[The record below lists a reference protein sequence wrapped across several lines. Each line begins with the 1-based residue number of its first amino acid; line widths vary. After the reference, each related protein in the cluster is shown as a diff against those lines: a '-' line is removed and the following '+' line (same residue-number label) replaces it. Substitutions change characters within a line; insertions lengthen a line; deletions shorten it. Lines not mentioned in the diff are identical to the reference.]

1 MSSIER
7 TAYPRFSTRV
17 LKQSELDE
25 FYSLT
30 PDETRYLD
38 QNIRGDLMRLNFATQ
53 LKAFQRLGHFPSLS
67 SIPST
72 IIDHLKKCLRL
83 TDPVLTPHYEH
94 NRTKYRHQDSICNF
108 LKVKRWGKVSN
119 RKQGDSVHP
128 ARKLAVSVAWN
139 AAQTMNNPP
148 DIINVIIE
156 ELVHHSYELP
166 SFGVLDRVA
175 RHARASV
182 NRKIF
187 RQIHDQIDGK
197 LLKKLDELFS
207 IKPGCARTG
216 YHALKRLPKSP
227 TISHFKELLAHYDW
241 LLSFGDTEQYL
252 PGIAKIKLQQF
263 ATEAKS
269 LDASDYKNMN
279 GSRRVA
285 LIICL
290 IHHAQRRS
298 KDSLAIMY
306 GRTISKM
313 HHKAADKFQEMKD
326 DREETT
332 QHLLGA
338 FNDVLTVC
346 RQHTAYED
354 IGRSVTTTVESHG
367 GADSLHA
374 DCIKMMALNSNS
386 HLPLLWEYFAPKR
399 NTLMKLIRILKI
411 QAASNDHTLI
421 DALGIVLSNANIRQ
435 ESFVNNELDTSFM
448 SEKWKNLIY
457 ADSEKTCFSRRYF
470 EMAVFSSLADEL
482 KSGDIFIPGAEDYA
496 DYRSELLSWEA
507 CLPLLADYCSD
518 VGLPNHAKGFVK
530 QLRENLINKA
540 RTVDAGYPNQSSFV
554 IDEKGKPT
562 LKKYAA
568 KKRSPQAIWLANE
581 IESRMPERRLL
592 DIICNAHHYT
602 EWAHQ
607 FGPIS
612 GYDAKI
618 SNPSD
623 RYILTNFAYGTRMG
637 PTEAARHIKNE
648 DVTAH
653 MLSWVNHRH
662 ITPVLLDIAMTKLIN
677 YYGTFEMVRAWG
689 DGKSCAADGT
699 ICYIREE
706 NLIAEFHLRYGHR
719 GGIAYHH
726 VSDQYIAL
734 FSTFIPCGV
743 WEAVEIIEAL
753 LKNQS
758 ENKPDIIHADTQGQ
772 SAVVFALAYLFG
784 IKLMPRI
791 RNWQDLKFFRPEKG
805 KKYRNI
811 GSLFDD
817 VADWNLIETHWPDLM
832 QVALSIRAGKLSS
845 STLLR
850 KLGTYS
856 KKNRLFRAFQ
866 ALGHVIRTQYLLEY
880 ISNMELR
887 QTITATTNKVEQY
900 NQLCDWTSFG
910 STELVAS
917 NDDTEMEKAV
927 KYTDLINNCIML
939 QNVIDMS
946 DIIHQLALEGAQ
958 IREDDIASLSPY
970 ITKHIKRYGDYLVDM
985 KKVPTSVSNSS
996 RTLGLVQWR
1005 GMR

>member
-7 TAYPRFSTRV
+7 TAYPRFSTRT

-30 PDETRYLD
+30 PDERHHLE
-38 QNIRGDLMRLNFATQ
+38 QNVRGDLMQLNYAIQ
-53 LKAFQRLGHFPSLS
+53 LKSFQRLGYFPASKN
-67 SIPST
+67 IPT
-72 IIDHLKKCLRL
+72 AVIDHLKKCFRF
-83 TDPVLTPHYEH
+83 TDPALTPHYEH
-94 NRTKYRHQDSICNF
+94 NRTKYRPQESICNF
-108 LKVKRWGKVSN
+108 LKITRWGKVNN
-119 RKQGDSVHP
+119 RKTGEAVHP
-128 ARKLAVSVAWN
+128 GRKLAVNVAWK

-156 ELVHHSYELP
+156 ELVHNRYELP
-166 SFGVLDRVA
+166 SFGVLDRIA

-182 NRKIF
+182 NRAIF
-187 RQIHDQIDGK
+187 RQIHSQIDK
-197 LLKKLDELFS
+197 DLMKKLDELFV
-207 IKPGCARTG
+207 IKSGVARTS
-216 YHALKRLPKSP
+216 YNALKRLPKNP
-227 TISHFKELLAHYDW
+227 TISHFKELITHHDW
-241 LLSFGDTEQYL
+241 LLSFGDTGSYL
-252 PGIAKIKLQQF
+252 KNITKIKLQQF
-263 ATEAKS
+263 SAEAKS
-269 LDASDYKNMN
+269 FDASDYKNMN
-279 GSRRVA
+279 DSRRVA

-290 IHHAQRRS
+290 IHQAQRRA

-306 GRTISKM
+306 CRTIAKM
-313 HHKAADKFQEMKD
+313 HHRAAEKFREMRD
-326 DREETT
+326 DREDTT

-338 FNDVLTVC
+338 FNDVLIVC
-346 RQHTAYED
+346 KQHTAFDD
-354 IGRSVTTTVESHG
+354 IGRNVAVAVEEHG

-374 DCIKMMALNSNS
+374 DCAKMLALSNNSY
-386 HLPLLWEYFAPKR
+386 LPLLWEYFAPKR
-399 NTLMKLIRILKI
+399 SILMKLIRILKV
-411 QAASNDHTLI
+411 QTASNDYSLI
-421 DALGIVLSNANIRQ
+421 DALGIVLTNADNFQ
-435 ESFVNNELDTSFM
+435 ELLENNELDASFT

-457 ADSEKTCFSRRYF
+457 TDSEKSSVSRRYF
-470 EMAVFSSLADEL
+470 EMAVFSALADEL
-482 KSGDIFIPGAEDYA
+482 KSGDVFIMGAETYA
-496 DYRSELLSWEA
+496 DYRGELLSWDT
-507 CLPLLADYCSD
+507 CQPLLADYCRE
-518 VGLPNHAKGFVK
+518 VGLPLNAKEFVK
-530 QLRENLINKA
+530 QLRDNLKKKA
-540 RTVDAGYPNQSSFV
+540 RAVDAGYPDQSSFV

-568 KKRSPQAIWLANE
+568 KKRSQQAIWLANE
-581 IESRMPERRLL
+581 IGSRMPERRLL
-592 DIICNAHHYT
+592 DIMCNAHHYT

-618 SNPSD
+618 SNPAD

-637 PTEAARHIKNE
+637 PTEAARHIKHE

-662 ITPVLLDIAMTKLIN
+662 ITPALLDIAMVKLIN
-677 YYGTFEMVRAWG
+677 YYGTFEIVSAWG
-689 DGKSCAADGT
+689 DGKSCGADGT

-706 NLIAEFHLRYGHR
+706 NLISEFHLRYGHR

-758 ENKPDIIHADTQGQ
+758 ENKPDTIHADTQGQ

-805 KKYRNI
+805 KKYHNI

-817 VADWNLIETHWPDLM
+817 VADWSLIETHWPDLM

-845 STLLR
+845 SMLLR

-856 KKNRLFRAFQ
+856 RKNRLFRAFQ

-946 DIIHQLALEGAQ
+946 DIIHQLTQEGAE
-958 IREDDIASLSPY
+958 IREEDIAFLSPY
-970 ITKHIKRYGDYLVDM
+970 ITKHIKRYGDYLIDM
-985 KKVPTSVSNSS
+985 KRVPAFIANAS
-996 RTLGLVQWR
+996 RTLGFVQWR
-1005 GMR
+1005 R

>member
-7 TAYPRFSTRV
+7 TAYPRFSARV
-17 LKQSELDE
+17 LKQSELDQ

-30 PDETRYLD
+30 PDEKCYLD
-38 QNIRGDLMRLNFATQ
+38 HNIRGDLMRLNFAAQ

-67 SIPST
+67 NIPSA
-72 IIDHLKKCLRL
+72 IIDHIKKSLGLTHPELK
-83 TDPVLTPHYEH
+83 PHYEH
-94 NRTKYRHQDSICNF
+94 NRTKYRHQESIRNF
-108 LKVKRWGKVSN
+108 LKINRCGKVSN
-119 RKQGDSVHP
+119 RSPGESVHP
-128 ARKLAVSVAWN
+128 ARKLAVSVAWS
-139 AAQTMNNPP
+139 AAQAMNNPP

-156 ELVHHSYELP
+156 ELVHNCYELP
-166 SFGVLDRVA
+166 SFGVLNRIA

-187 RQIHDQIDGK
+187 KQIHSQIDAA
-197 LLKKLDELFS
+197 LLQRLDELFVN
-207 IKPGCARTG
+207 KPGSARTG

-227 TISHFKELLAHYDW
+227 TISHFKELLTHHDW
-241 LLSFGDTEQYL
+241 LFSFGNIGKYL
-252 PGIAKIKLQQF
+252 ADIAKIKLQQF
-263 ATEAKS
+263 AAEAKS

-279 GSRRVA
+279 ASRRVA
-285 LIICL
+285 LIFCL
-290 IHHAQRRS
+290 IHHAQRKA

-306 GRTISKM
+306 CRTISKM
-313 HHKAADKFQEMKD
+313 HHRALEKFQEMKG

-332 QHLLGA
+332 QHFLGA
-338 FNDVLTVC
+338 FNDVLAVC
-346 RQHTAYED
+346 KQHTAYED
-354 IGRSVTTTVESHG
+354 IGRSVTTAVESHG
-367 GADSLHA
+367 GADLLHA
-374 DCIKMMALNSNS
+374 DCIKMIALNSNS
-386 HLPLLWEYFAPKR
+386 YLPLLWEYFAAKR
-399 NTLMKLIRILKI
+399 TTLMKLIRILKI
-411 QAASNDHTLI
+411 QTASNDHALI
-421 DALGIVLSNANIRQ
+421 DSLGIVLSNANNHQ
-435 ESFVNNELDTSFM
+435 ESFANKEFDTSFM

-457 ADSEKTCFSRRYF
+457 EDIEKAILSRRYF

-482 KSGDIFIPGAEDYA
+482 KSGDVFIQGAEDYA
-496 DYRSELLSWEA
+496 DYRSELLSWDT
-507 CLPLLADYCSD
+507 CQPLLAEHCSEI
-518 VGLPNHAKGFVK
+518 GLTKDAKGFVK
-530 QLRENLINKA
+530 QLRDKLRNKA
-540 RTVDAGYPNQSSFV
+540 RAVDAGYPDQSSFV

-562 LKKYAA
+562 LKKYVAR
-568 KKRSPQAIWLANE
+568 KRGTNAIWLANE
-581 IESRMPERRLL
+581 VGSRMPERRLL

-618 SNPSD
+618 SNPDD

-648 DVTAH
+648 DITAH

-662 ITPVLLDIAMTKLIN
+662 ITPALLDNAMVKLIN
-677 YYGTFEMVRAWG
+677 YYGTFEIVRAWG
-689 DGKSCAADGT
+689 DGKSCAADGS

-758 ENKPDIIHADTQGQ
+758 ENKPDTIHADTQGQ

-791 RNWQDLKFFRPEKG
+791 RNWQDLKFFRPDKG

-817 VADWNLIETHWPDLM
+817 IANWNLIETHWPDLM
-832 QVALSIRAGKLSS
+832 QVVLSIRAGKLSS

-856 KKNRLFRAFQ
+856 RKNRLFRAFQ

-946 DIIHQLALEGAQ
+946 EIIHQLTQEGTQ
-958 IREDDIASLSPY
+958 IHEEDIAFLSPY
-970 ITKHIKRYGDYLVDM
+970 ITKHIKRYGDYLIDM
-985 KKVPTSVSNSS
+985 KRVPASISNAS
-996 RTLGLVQWR
+996 RVLGLVQWR
-1005 GMR
+1005 GAR

>member
-30 PDETRYLD
+30 PDEQRYLD
-38 QNIRGDLMRLNFATQ
+38 QNVRGDLMRLNFVVQ
-53 LKAFQRLGHFPSLS
+53 LKAFQRLGHFPTL
-67 SIPST
+67 ST
-72 IIDHLKKCLRL
+72 IPTAVIDHLKKCLKL
-83 TDPVLTPHYEH
+83 TDPMLAPHYEH
-94 NRTKYRHQDSICNF
+94 NRTRYRHQDSICNF
-108 LKVKRWGKVSN
+108 LKINRWCKVSN
-119 RKQGDSVHP
+119 RKPGEAVHP
-128 ARKLAVSVAWN
+128 GRKLAISVAWK
-139 AAQTMNNPP
+139 AAKTMNNPP

-156 ELVHHSYELP
+156 ELVHNRYELP
-166 SFGVLDRVA
+166 SFGVLDRIA

-187 RQIHDQIDGK
+187 QQVHSQIDEE
-197 LLKKLDELFS
+197 LMKKLDELFV
-207 IKPGCARTG
+207 IKPGFTRTG
-216 YHALKRLPKSP
+216 YNALKRLPKSP
-227 TISHFKELLAHYDW
+227 TISHFNELIAHHNW
-241 LLSFGDTEQYL
+241 LLSFGDTSRYL
-252 PGIAKIKLQQF
+252 TDIAKIKLQQF

-279 GSRRVA
+279 DNRRVA

-290 IHHAQRRS
+290 IHHAQRQA
-298 KDSLAIMY
+298 KDSLVIMY
-306 GRTISKM
+306 CRTLSKM
-313 HHKAADKFQEMKD
+313 HHKAAEKFREVKD
-326 DREETT
+326 NREETT
-332 QHLLGA
+332 QYLLGA
-338 FNDVLTVC
+338 FNDVLVVC
-346 RQHTAYED
+346 KQYTIHED
-354 IGRSVTTTVESHG
+354 IGRNVTAAVDGHG
-367 GADSLHA
+367 GAGLLHA
-374 DCIKMMALNSNS
+374 DCTKMLALNSNS

-399 NTLMKLIRILKI
+399 STLMKLIRILKI
-411 QAASNDHTLI
+411 QTASNDHSLV
-421 DALGIVLSNANIRQ
+421 DALDIVLANADKR
-435 ESFVNNELDTSFM
+435 NELLENNDLDVSFA

-457 ADSEKTCFSRRYF
+457 ADSEKTSISRRYF

-482 KSGDIFIPGAEDYA
+482 KSGDVFINGAENYA
-496 DYRSELLSWEA
+496 DYRSELLPWNT
-507 CLPLLADYCSD
+507 CQPLLAEYCRE
-518 VGLPNHAKGFVK
+518 VGLPNKAKGFVK
-530 QLRENLINKA
+530 QLRDNLRKKA
-540 RTVDAGYPNQSSFV
+540 RAVDTGYPDQSSFV

-581 IESRMPERRLL
+581 MESRMPERRLL
-592 DIICNAHHYT
+592 DMMCNAHHYT

-618 SNPSD
+618 SNPTD

-637 PTEAARHIKNE
+637 PTEAARHIKH
-648 DVTAH
+648 DGVTAH
-653 MLSWVNHRH
+653 MLSWINHRH
-662 ITPVLLDIAMTKLIN
+662 ITPALLDTAMIKLIN
-677 YYGTFEMVRAWG
+677 YYGTFEIIKAWG
-689 DGKSCAADGT
+689 DGTSCGADGT

-753 LKNQS
+753 LKNHS
-758 ENKPDIIHADTQGQ
+758 ENKPDTIHADTQGQ

-832 QVALSIRAGKLSS
+832 QAALSIRAGKLSS
-845 STLLR
+845 SMLLR

-856 KKNRLFRAFQ
+856 RKNRLFRAFQ
-866 ALGHVIRTQYLLEY
+866 ALGHVVRTQYLLEY

-917 NDDTEMEKAV
+917 NDETEMEKAV

-946 DIIHQLALEGAQ
+946 DIIHQLTQEGAQ
-958 IREDDIASLSPY
+958 IREDDIAFLSPY
-970 ITKHIKRYGDYLVDM
+970 MTKHIKRYGDYLIDM
-985 KKVPTSVSNSS
+985 KRVPEFITNASK
-996 RTLGLVQWR
+996 TLGLVQWR
-1005 GMR
+1005 MAS

>member
-1 MSSIER
+1 MPSIER
-7 TAYPRFSTRV
+7 TAYPRFSTRA

-30 PDETRYLD
+30 PDEQRHLD
-38 QNIRGDLMRLNFATQ
+38 QNVRGDLMRLNYATQ
-53 LKAFQRLGHFPSLS
+53 LKAFQRLGHFPVLKN
-67 SIPST
+67 IPST
-72 IIDHLKKCLRL
+72 IVDHLKKCLRL
-83 TDPVLTPHYEH
+83 TDLTLAPHYEH
-94 NRTKYRHQDSICNF
+94 NKTKYRHQDSICHF
-108 LKVKRWGKVSN
+108 LKINRWGKSSN
-119 RKQGDSVHP
+119 IKSGESVHP
-128 ARKLAVSVAWN
+128 GRKLAINVAWK

-156 ELVHHSYELP
+156 ELVHHRYELP

-187 RQIHDQIDGK
+187 QQVHSQIDNE
-197 LLKKLDELFS
+197 LIKKLDELFV
-207 IKPGCARTG
+207 IKSGCARTG
-216 YHALKRLPKSP
+216 YNALKKLPKNP
-227 TISHFKELLAHYDW
+227 TITHFKELLAHHDW
-241 LLSFGDTEQYL
+241 LLSFGDTARYL
-252 PGIAKIKLQQF
+252 IDISKVKLQQF
-263 ATEAKS
+263 AAEAKS
-269 LDASDYKNMN
+269 FDASDYKKMDDN
-279 GSRRVA
+279 RRVA

-290 IHHAQRRS
+290 IHQAQRRA

-313 HHKAADKFQEMKD
+313 HHKASEKFIEMKNN
-326 DREETT
+326 REDTT

-338 FNDVLTVC
+338 FNDVLVAC
-346 RQHTAYED
+346 KQHTAFDD
-354 IGRSVTTTVESHG
+354 IGKDVVTAVEGHG

-374 DCIKMMALNSNS
+374 DCIKMLAFNSNS

-399 NTLMKLIRILKI
+399 SVIMKLIRILKI
-411 QAASNDHTLI
+411 QAASNDNSLI
-421 DALGIVLSNANIRQ
+421 NAIGIVLSNANNHQ
-435 ESFVNNELDTSFM
+435 ELLENNELDLSFA

-457 ADSEKTCFSRRYF
+457 LDDDKTSISKRYL
-470 EMAVFSSLADEL
+470 EMAVISSLADEL
-482 KSGDIFIPGAEDYA
+482 KSGDVFIVGAETYA
-496 DYRSELLSWEA
+496 DYRSELLPWEA
-507 CLPLLADYCSD
+507 CQPLLAEYSSEI
-518 VGLPNHAKGFVK
+518 GIPHSAKGFVK
-530 QLRENLINKA
+530 QLRDNLRNKA
-540 RTVDAGYPNQSSFV
+540 RVVDTAYPNQSSFV
-554 IDEKGKPT
+554 IDGKGNPT
-562 LKKYAA
+562 LKKYTA
-568 KKRSPQAIWLANE
+568 KKRSPQAAWLANE
-581 IESRMPERRLL
+581 INSRMPERRLL

-618 SNPSD
+618 SDPAD
-623 RYILTNFAYGTRMG
+623 RYILANFAYGTRMG
-637 PTEAARHIKNE
+637 PTEAARHIKHE

-662 ITPVLLDIAMTKLIN
+662 ITPTLLDTAMTKIIN
-677 YYGTFEMVRAWG
+677 YYGTFEIVRAWG
-689 DGKSCAADGT
+689 DGTSCGADGT

-758 ENKPDIIHADTQGQ
+758 EIKPDTIHADTQGQ

-832 QVALSIRAGKLSS
+832 QAALSIRAGKLSS
-845 STLLR
+845 SMLLR

-856 KKNRLFRAFQ
+856 RKNRLYRAFQ
-866 ALGHVIRTQYLLEY
+866 ALGHVVRTQFLLEY
-880 ISNMELR
+880 ISDMELR

-927 KYTDLINNCIML
+927 KYTDIINNCIML

-946 DIIHQLALEGAQ
+946 DIIHQLTQEGAQ
-958 IREDDIASLSPY
+958 IREEDIASLSPY
-970 ITKHIKRYGDYLVDM
+970 ITKHIKRYGDYLIDM
-985 KKVPTSVSNSS
+985 KRVPVFIANAS
-996 RTLGLVQWR
+996 RVLGFVQWR
-1005 GMR
+1005 S

>member
-1 MSSIER
+1 M
-7 TAYPRFSTRV
+7 
-17 LKQSELDE
+17 
-25 FYSLT
+25 
-30 PDETRYLD
+30 
-38 QNIRGDLMRLNFATQ
+38 
-53 LKAFQRLGHFPSLS
+53 
-67 SIPST
+67 
-72 IIDHLKKCLRL
+72 
-83 TDPVLTPHYEH
+83 PHYEH
-94 NRTKYRHQDSICNF
+94 NRTRYRHQDNICNF
-108 LKVKRWGKVSN
+108 LKINRWRKVGNS
-119 RKQGDSVHP
+119 KSGEAVHP
-128 ARKLAVSVAWN
+128 GRKLAIHVAWK

-156 ELVHHSYELP
+156 ELIHHCYELP
-166 SFGVLDRVA
+166 SFGILNRIA
-175 RHARASV
+175 RHARALV

-187 RQIHDQIDGK
+187 WQIHNQVDK
-197 LLKKLDELFS
+197 ELMKKLDALFV
-207 IKPGCARTG
+207 IKSGFARTG
-216 YHALKRLPKSP
+216 YNALKRLPKSP
-227 TISHFKELLAHYDW
+227 SISHFKELITHHDW
-241 LLSFGDTEQYL
+241 LSSFGDTDKYL
-252 PGIAKIKLQQF
+252 TDIAKIKLQQF
-263 ATEAKS
+263 AAEAKS
-269 LDASDYKNMN
+269 LDASNYKNMN
-279 GSRRVA
+279 DSRRTA

-290 IHHAQRRS
+290 VHQAQRRA

-306 GRTISKM
+306 YKTISKM
-313 HHKAADKFQEMKD
+313 HYKAAEKLREMKD
-326 DREETT
+326 NREDTT
-332 QHLLGA
+332 RHLLGA
-338 FNDVLTVC
+338 FNDVLVIC
-346 RQHTAYED
+346 KQHTAHED
-354 IGRSVTTTVESHG
+354 IGKNVTVTVECHG
-367 GADSLHA
+367 GADSLHT
-374 DCIKMMALNSNS
+374 DCINMLALNSNS

-399 NTLMKLIRILKI
+399 STLIKLICILKI
-411 QAASNDHTLI
+411 QTASNDYSLI
-421 DALGIVLSNANIRQ
+421 KALEIILANADSRQ
-435 ESFVNNELDTSFM
+435 ELLRNNGMDMSFT

-457 ADSEKTCFSRRYF
+457 TNSEKTSISRRHL
-470 EMAVFSSLADEL
+470 EMAVFSALADEL
-482 KSGDIFIPGAEDYA
+482 KSGDVFISGAENYA
-496 DYRSELLSWEA
+496 DYRSELLPWDE
-507 CLPLLADYCSD
+507 CQPLLAEYCREI
-518 VGLPNHAKGFVK
+518 GFPHNAKGFVK
-530 QLRENLINKA
+530 QLRNNLREKA
-540 RTVDAGYPNQSSFV
+540 CAVDAEYPDQLSFV

-562 LKKYAA
+562 LKKYAP
-568 KKRSPQAIWLANE
+568 KKRSQQAIWLANE
-581 IESRMPERRLL
+581 IESRIPERRLL
-592 DIICNAHHYT
+592 DIICNGHHYT

-618 SNPSD
+618 SNPTD
-623 RYILTNFAYGTRMG
+623 RYILTSFAYGTRMG

-648 DVTAH
+648 DVTMH

-662 ITPVLLDIAMTKLIN
+662 ITPILLDIAIAKLIN
-677 YYGTFEMVRAWG
+677 YYGTFEIVRAWG

-758 ENKPDIIHADTQGQ
+758 ENKPDTIHADTQGQ

-805 KKYRNI
+805 KKYKNI

-832 QVALSIRAGKLSS
+832 QAALSIRAGKLSS
-845 STLLR
+845 SMLLR

-856 KKNRLFRAFQ
+856 RKNRLFRAFQ
-866 ALGHVIRTQYLLEY
+866 ALGHVVRTQYLLEY

-946 DIIHQLALEGAQ
+946 DIIHQLTQEGAN
-958 IREDDIASLSPY
+958 IREEDIACLSPY
-970 ITKHIKRYGDYLVDM
+970 ITKHIKRYGDYQIDM
-985 KKVPTSVSNSS
+985 KQVPAFIANAS
-996 RTLGLVQWR
+996 RTLGFVRWR
-1005 GMR
+1005 KERIG

>member
-30 PDETRYLD
+30 PDEQRYLD
-38 QNIRGDLMRLNFATQ
+38 QNVRGDLMRLNLASQ
-53 LKAFQRLGHFPSLS
+53 LKAFQRLGHFPVLS
-67 SIPST
+67 NIPSA
-72 IIDHLKKCLRL
+72 IIDHLKKCLKL
-83 TDPVLTPHYEH
+83 TDLVLTPYYEH
-94 NRTKYRHQDSICNF
+94 YRTRYRHQDSICNF
-108 LKVKRWGKVSN
+108 LKIKRWGKISN
-119 RKQGDSVHP
+119 RKPGEAVHP
-128 ARKLAVSVAWN
+128 GRKLAISVAWN
-139 AAQTMNNPP
+139 AAQTMNNPA

-156 ELVHHSYELP
+156 ELVHNRYELP
-166 SFGVLDRVA
+166 SFGVLNRIA

-187 RQIHDQIDGK
+187 IKLHGQIDAA
-197 LLKKLDELFS
+197 LMKKIDELFV
-207 IKPGCARTG
+207 IKPGFARTG

-227 TISHFKELLAHYDW
+227 TISHFKELLTHHDW
-241 LLSFGDTEQYL
+241 LLSFGDTAKYL
-252 PGIAKIKLQQF
+252 ADIAKIKLQQF
-263 ATEAKS
+263 SSEAKS

-279 GSRRVA
+279 SSRRVA

-290 IHHAQRRS
+290 IHHAQRRA

-306 GRTISKM
+306 CRTISKM
-313 HHKAADKFQEMKD
+313 HRRAVEKFQEMKD

-338 FNDVLTVC
+338 FNDVLTVYK
-346 RQHTAYED
+346 QHTAYED
-354 IGRSVTTTVESHG
+354 IGRNVTTAVEGHG
-367 GADSLHA
+367 GADSLHVA
-374 DCIKMMALNSNS
+374 CIKMMALNSNS
-386 HLPLLWEYFAPKR
+386 YLPLLWEYFAPKR

-411 QAASNDHTLI
+411 QPASNDHALTN
-421 DALGIVLSNANIRQ
+421 ALGMVLSNADNRQ
-435 ESFVNNELDTSFM
+435 ESFANNEIDASFT

-457 ADSEKTCFSRRYF
+457 ADSEKTRFSKRYF
-470 EMAVFSSLADEL
+470 EMAVFSSLANEL
-482 KSGDIFIPGAEDYA
+482 KSGDVFIHGAEDYA
-496 DYRSELLSWEA
+496 NYRSELLSWDA
-507 CLPLLADYCSD
+507 CLPLLAEYCSEI
-518 VGLPNHAKGFVK
+518 GLPNTAKGFVK
-530 QLRENLINKA
+530 QLRDNLRTKV
-540 RTVDAGYPNQSSFV
+540 RTVDDGYQDQSSFV

-618 SNPSD
+618 SNPTD

-637 PTEAARHIKNE
+637 PTEAARHIKHE

-662 ITPVLLDIAMTKLIN
+662 ITPALLDTAMTKLIN
-677 YYGTFEMVRAWG
+677 YYGTFEIVRAWG

-758 ENKPDIIHADTQGQ
+758 ENKPDTIHADTQGQ

-817 VADWNLIETHWPDLM
+817 VADWKLIETHWPDLM
-832 QVALSIRAGKLSS
+832 QVALSIRAGKMSS
-845 STLLR
+845 SMLLR
-850 KLGTYS
+850 KLSTYS
-856 KKNRLFRAFQ
+856 RKNRLFRAFQ
-866 ALGHVIRTQYLLEY
+866 ALGHVVRTQYLLEY

-927 KYTDLINNCIML
+927 KYTDLINNCVML

-946 DIIHQLALEGAQ
+946 DIIHQLTQEGAQ
-958 IREDDIASLSPY
+958 IREDDIAFLSPY
-970 ITKHIKRYGDYLVDM
+970 ITKHIKRYGDYLIDM
-985 KKVPTSVSNSS
+985 KRVPAFIASAS
-996 RTLGLVQWR
+996 RTLGFVQWR
-1005 GMR
+1005 R

>member
-17 LKQSELDE
+17 LKQKELDE

-30 PDETRYLD
+30 PDECRHLD
-38 QNIRGDLMRLNFATQ
+38 QNVRGDLMRLSYATQ
-53 LKAFQRLGHFPSLS
+53 MKAFQRLGYFPALQN
-67 SIPST
+67 IPSAV
-72 IIDHLKKCLRL
+72 IDHLKKCLRL
-83 TDPVLTPHYEH
+83 TDFALAPHYEH
-94 NRTKYRHQDSICNF
+94 NRTKYRHQSSICHF
-108 LKVKRWGKVSN
+108 LKIHRWGSVTN
-119 RKQGDSVHP
+119 RKSGEAVHP
-128 ARKLAVSVAWN
+128 GRKLAISVAWKT
-139 AAQTMNNPP
+139 AQTMNNPP

-156 ELVHHSYELP
+156 ELVHNRYELP
-166 SFGVLDRVA
+166 SFGVLDRIA

-187 RQIHDQIDGK
+187 RQVHSQIDK
-197 LLKKLDELFS
+197 ELVKKLDELFV
-207 IKPGCARTG
+207 IKPGFARTG
-216 YHALKRLPKSP
+216 YNALKRLPKSP
-227 TISHFKELLAHYDW
+227 TISHFKELITHHDW
-241 LLSFGDTEQYL
+241 LLSFGDTAKYL
-252 PGIAKIKLQQF
+252 TDIAKIKLQQF
-263 ATEAKS
+263 AAEAKS

-279 GSRRVA
+279 DSRRIA

-290 IHHAQRRS
+290 IHQAQRRA
-298 KDSLAIMY
+298 KDSLAIMLC
-306 GRTISKM
+306 RTISKI
-313 HHKAADKFQEMKD
+313 HHKAAEKFTEMKD
-326 DREETT
+326 TREDTM

-338 FNDVLTVC
+338 FNDVLVAC
-346 RQHTAYED
+346 KEYTAYVD
-354 IGRSVTTTVESHG
+354 IGRNVAVAVEGHG
-367 GADSLHA
+367 GADSLYA
-374 DCIKMMALNSNS
+374 DCIKILALNSNS
-386 HLPLLWEYFAPKR
+386 HLPIMWEYFAPKR
-399 NTLMKLIRILKI
+399 SVLMKLIRILNI
-411 QAASNDHTLI
+411 QTASNDHSLI
-421 DALGIVLSNANIRQ
+421 DAIGFILANENNYR
-435 ESFVNNELDTSFM
+435 ESLENNELNVSFA

-457 ADSEKTCFSRRYF
+457 SDGEKTSVSRRYL

-482 KSGDIFIPGAEDYA
+482 KSGDIFITGAENYA
-496 DYRSELLSWEA
+496 DYRSELLSWDA
-507 CLPLLADYCSD
+507 CKPLLAEYCREIGFSHD
-518 VGLPNHAKGFVK
+518 AKGFVK
-530 QLRENLINKA
+530 QLRDNLREKA
-540 RTVDAGYPNQSSFV
+540 RAVDVGYPDQTSFV
-554 IDEKGKPT
+554 IDENGKPT
-562 LKKYAA
+562 LKKYTA
-568 KKRSPQAIWLANE
+568 KQRTPQAIWLANE

-592 DIICNAHHYT
+592 DIMCNAHHYT

-618 SNPSD
+618 SNPAD

-637 PTEAARHIKNE
+637 PTEAARHIKHE

-662 ITPVLLDIAMTKLIN
+662 ITPALLDIAMAKIIN
-677 YYGTFEMVRAWG
+677 SYGTFEIVRAWG
-689 DGKSCAADGT
+689 NGKSCAADGT

-758 ENKPDIIHADTQGQ
+758 EIKPDTIHADTQGQ

-791 RNWQDLKFFRPEKG
+791 RNWQDLNLFRPDKG

-811 GSLFDD
+811 GSLFDE

-845 STLLR
+845 SMLLR

-856 KKNRLFRAFQ
+856 RKNRLYRAFQ
-866 ALGHVIRTQYLLEY
+866 ALGHVVRTQYLLEY

-927 KYTDLINNCIML
+927 KYTDIINNCIML

-946 DIIHQLALEGAQ
+946 DIIHQLTQEGAE
-958 IREDDIASLSPY
+958 IREEDIAFLSPY
-970 ITKHIKRYGDYLVDM
+970 ITKHIKRYGDYLIDM
-985 KKVPTSVSNSS
+985 KRVPAFIANAS
-996 RTLGLVQWR
+996 RVLGFVQWR
-1005 GMR
+1005 RG